1 MARSF
6 ACALAIVLAGCASGP
21 AGEAATGFISPQLAA
36 AYLPLAHARFPVA
49 TARGAA
55 LVIAPSIA
63 VTNAHNA
70 NLLAAA
76 DIVGESKDYDLLFF
90 RAPGAATESFV
101 APRPQE
107 AVLAYGQGEG
117 GRLHIARGVVVAS
130 DVAVPPRCAGCA
142 VQHAFIFQGDAGKGF
157 SGGPVVDASDGRVL
171 GIVFGFSDPY
181 SDPPRRLVYAY
192 DMKHVDAEWAVVR
205 ARLPH

>member
-6 ACALAIVLAGCASGP
+6 ACALAIVLAGCANGP
-21 AGEAATGFISPQLAA
+21 VGEPATGFVSPQLAA
-36 AYLPLAHARFPVA
+36 AYLPLAHATSPVA
-49 TARGAA
+49 TARG
-55 LVIAPSIA
+55 
-63 VTNAHNA
+63 
-70 NLLAAA
+70 AA

-90 RAPGAATESFV
+90 RAPGAAAESFA

-192 DMKHVDAEWAVVR
+192 DMTHVDAEWALVR